1 MKSKMIIALAISC
14 LILFVGGIIPALIV
28 LGILCAL
35 LVMAKIAPKDD
46 LELALKA
53 LEREDYEAALKG
65 LYPLAEQGDAT
76 AQFHLAGM
84 YGLGQGV
91 AQDYVCAYMWYNLAV
106 LNGSADAVAVRDEL
120 AKVMTDEQIMDA
132 RRLSMSLS
140 IGAEQ

>member
-1 MKSKMIIALAISC
+1 MIIALAISC

-46 LELALKA
+46 LEIALKA
-53 LEREDYEAALKG
+53 LERDDYEAALKG

>member
-53 LEREDYEAALKG
+53 LERGDYEAALKG
-65 LYPLAEQGDAT
+65 LYPLAEQGDGT

-106 LNGSADAVAVRDEL
+106 LNGSVDAVAVRDEL

>member
-46 LELALKA
+46 LEIALKA
-53 LEREDYEAALKG
+53 LERDDYEAALKG

-106 LNGSADAVAVRDEL
+106 LNGSVDAVAVRDEL